1 MSAPDLKTCQR
12 LARAWYKKNNYAY
25 RAMWGKVHSYVFY
38 IDVCKRP
45 ASKTWETKN
54 IVLSTAALTEYKAWL
69 SALEGIAAWNGLDT
83 VDELLVVLDLE
94 GI

>member
-1 MSAPDLKTCQR
+1 MCILDLDTCR
-12 LARAWYKKNNYAY
+12 RIATAWYKKYNYAY
-25 RAMWGKVHSYVFY
+25 RAIWGNVHRHVFY

-54 IVLSTAALTEYKAWL
+54 VVLSTAALTERKAWML
-69 SALEGIAAWNGLDT
+69 ALEGIAAWCGLDT
-83 VDELLVVLDLE
+83 VDELLVALDLE